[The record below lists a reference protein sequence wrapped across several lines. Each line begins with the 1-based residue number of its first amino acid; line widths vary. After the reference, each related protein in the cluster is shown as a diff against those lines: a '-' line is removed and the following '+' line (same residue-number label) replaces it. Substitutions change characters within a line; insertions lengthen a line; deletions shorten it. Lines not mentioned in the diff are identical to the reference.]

1 LKGQDMMCMIPKK
14 FEQLL
19 AKICLE
25 FALFSFLVVI
35 WLLAILTMLDAQ
47 SRMPIL
53 IAGIVFSIF
62 TGCLCLLSILI
73 IFIMIGIA
81 ESEIFE

>member
-1 LKGQDMMCMIPKK
+1 MIPKK

-53 IAGIVFSIF
+53 IAGIVSSVF